1 MRCGYDGLMRADGRT
16 AAEQAVVEHITSFFA
31 DRTVEVF
38 DVDDGPIQTRVPG
51 FAEICVPPTASGQL
65 WTYVSCGVWDAVHI
79 EEHGLEFC
87 LIAPERDHRHALIL
101 AMNAY
106 YHANPDESFRL
117 DVGHTV
123 PLGEPW
129 LPGSLL
135 DHLLVSQPY
144 PYGPE
149 FEMCH
154 WEGATLESFGCC
166 RSPKASATSGLNTD
180 SRRSSN
186 ASTTRASTTGIR
198 NDRLSPNRRFARGA
212 VAPPRA
218 VCTVPLLAQSSTHGR
233 GQLRASWSPVA
244 GTPGTRVGCSPWPVA
259 GLGSRLVHVDGRNRR
274 APLPLH

>member
-1 MRCGYDGLMRADGRT
+1 MRCGYDGLMRAEAVPDRSSAGCGR
-16 AAEQAVVEHITSFFA
+16 AHRRFFA

-38 DVDDGPIQTRVPG
+38 DGPRRARSRLGCRASPRS
-51 FAEICVPPTASGQL
+51 ACRPPRPASSGP
-65 WTYVSCGVWDAVHI
+65 TSRAAFGMPVHI

-106 YHANPDESFRL
+106 YHANSDVSFRL

-154 WEGATLESFGCC
+154 WEGGHARILWLLPITESE
-166 RSPKASATSGLNTD
+166 RDSGLNTD

-198 NDRLSPNRRFARGA
+198 DDRLSPNRRFRARSSSA
-212 VAPPRA
+212 PRA
-218 VCTVPLLAQSSTHGR
+218 VCAVPLLA
-233 GQLRASWSPVA
+233 A
-244 GTPGTRVGCSPWPVA
+244 
-259 GLGSRLVHVDGRNRR
+259 
-274 APLPLH
+274 